1 MISSGMGL
9 AALLILGG
17 LFYLSYRQAG
27 QTGAYAGFLGF
38 LGMVCAAAGM
48 VVALKSL
55 REEDKY
61 YLFSYIGC
69 VLNGLLLV
77 AWMLLYVLGITSGFY
92 RPKL

>member
-38 LGMVCAAAGM
+38 E
-48 VVALKSL
+48 KP
-55 REEDKY
+55 
-61 YLFSYIGC
+61 
-69 VLNGLLLV
+69 
-77 AWMLLYVLGITSGFY
+77 SG
-92 RPKL
+92 RG

>member
-27 QTGAYAGFLGF
+27 DMGAYAGFLGF
-38 LGMVCAAAGM
+38 LGMLCAALGM
-48 VVALKSL
+48 VLAVRSL
-55 REEDKY
+55 REDDKY
-61 YLFSYIGC
+61 YLFSYVGC

-77 AWMLLYVLGITSGFY
+77 AWMLLYVMGM
-92 RPKL
+92 